1 MNTVKQ
7 IKQLVSKNKRRFQ
20 EDGFD
25 LDLSY
30 RMDNVLA
37 MGYLS
42 ESRESWY
49 IKSLEDVKRFMEEQN
64 KDHYK
69 VYNL

>member
-1 MNTVKQ
+1 MNAIKP

-30 RMDNVLA
+30 LMDNVLA

-42 ESRESWY
+42 ESMESW
-49 IKSLEDVKRFMEEQN
+49 
-64 KDHYK
+64 
-69 VYNL
+69 

>member
-1 MNTVKQ
+1 MNAIKP

-30 RMDNVLA
+30 LMDNVLVPSH
-37 MGYLS
+37 GLS
-42 ESRESWY
+42 VR
-49 IKSLEDVKRFMEEQN
+49 KPGVLV
-64 KDHYK
+64 HK
-69 VYNL
+69 VFGRHQKVHGGVAQGPVQSV

>member
-1 MNTVKQ
+1 MNAIKL

-25 LDLSY
+25 LELSY
-30 RMDNVLA
+30 LMDNVLA

-42 ESRESWY
+42 ESMESWY